1 MVYFHWLFLIV
12 YGLIVIA
19 TMIAVLMDNRQPAK
33 TMAWLLVLAFLPA
46 VGIVLYFFFGQ
57 NIRKEKL
64 ISEKSLDQLS
74 KRSMLEFVSQAN
86 LHLPENHL
94 ALMTLFAKQNGALPF
109 KNNEVEIYTSGY
121 EFFPALLSAIHH
133 AKEHI
138 HLDTFIFDDDPL
150 GMLIS
155 DALIDKAREGVEI
168 KVIYDDVGCWSVKNR
183 FFERMREEGIE
194 VYPFLPVRFPKLT
207 SKVNY
212 RNHRKLCVI
221 DGKIGFI
228 GGMNIALRYVKG
240 TKTQAWRD
248 THIRIEGGA
257 VYGLQKAFLV
267 DWFFVDQTLITSRKY
282 YPALSEDIHNNCIA
296 QIVTSNPISP
306 YPDIMHG
313 YVRIINEAKRYIYME
328 TPYFLP
334 TEPVLFAL
342 RTAVW
347 AGIDV
352 RLMVPEHL
360 DTKFIEWAS
369 RSYVMDAVESG
380 VKIYFYRAGFNHS
393 KFMVCDDYITTCGS
407 TNIDFRSL
415 ENNFESNAFFYDEGI
430 ALRFKSMFLRD
441 MKQCY
446 LLNDVKERISLPF
459 LPRLWE
465 SLIRLLSP
473 LM

>member
-1 MVYFHWLFLIV
+1 MIYFHWLFLIV
-12 YGLIVIA
+12 YCLIVIA
-19 TMIAVLMDNRQPAK
+19 AMIAVLMDNRQPAK
-33 TMAWLLVLAFLPA
+33 TMAWLLVLVFLPV
-46 VGIVLYFFFGQ
+46 VGIILYFFFGQ

-64 ISEKSLDQLS
+64 ISEKSLDLLS
-74 KRSMLEFVSQAN
+74 KRSMLEFVSQSN
-86 LHLPENHL
+86 LHLPEDHL

-109 KNNEVEIYTSGY
+109 KDNEVEIYESGY
-121 EFFPALLSAIHH
+121 EFFPALLESIHN

-155 DALIDKAREGVEI
+155 DALIDKAREGVEV
-168 KVIYDDVGCWSVKNR
+168 KVLYDDVGCWSVKNR

-194 VYPFLPVRFPKLT
+194 VYPFLPVRFPRFT

-212 RNHRKLCVI
+212 RNHRKLCVV
-221 DGKIGFI
+221 DGKTGFI
-228 GGMNIALRYVKG
+228 GGLNIALRYVKG

-248 THIRIEGGA
+248 THIRIKGGA

-282 YPALSEDIHNNCIA
+282 YPPLTGEISNNCIS

-313 YVRIINEAKRYIYME
+313 YVRIINEARRYVYIE

-334 TEPVLFAL
+334 TESVLFAL

-360 DTKFIEWAS
+360 DTKFVEWAG
-369 RSYVMDAVESG
+369 RSYVQEAMESG
-380 VKIYFYRAGFNHS
+380 VKVYLYKAGFNHS

-415 ENNFESNAFFYDEGI
+415 ENNFESNAFFYDKSI
-430 ALRFKSMFLRD
+430 ALRFKSMFISD
-441 MKQCY
+441 MKHCY
-446 LLNDVKERISLPF
+446 LFNDVQERFRQSF
-459 LPRLWE
+459 LLRLWE
-465 SLIRLLSP
+465 SMVRLLSP

>member
-1 MVYFHWLFLIV
+1 
-12 YGLIVIA
+12 
-19 TMIAVLMDNRQPAK
+19 
-33 TMAWLLVLAFLPA
+33 
-46 VGIVLYFFFGQ
+46 
-57 NIRKEKL
+57 
-64 ISEKSLDQLS
+64 
-74 KRSMLEFVSQAN
+74 
-86 LHLPENHL
+86 
-94 ALMTLFAKQNGALPF
+94 
-109 KNNEVEIYTSGY
+109 
-121 EFFPALLSAIHH
+121 
-133 AKEHI
+133 
-138 HLDTFIFDDDPL
+138 
-150 GMLIS
+150 
-155 DALIDKAREGVEI
+155 
-168 KVIYDDVGCWSVKNR
+168 
-183 FFERMREEGIE
+183 
-194 VYPFLPVRFPKLT
+194 
-207 SKVNY
+207 
-212 RNHRKLCVI
+212 
-221 DGKIGFI
+221 
-228 GGMNIALRYVKG
+228 
-240 TKTQAWRD
+240 
-248 THIRIEGGA
+248 
-257 VYGLQKAFLV
+257 
-267 DWFFVDQTLITSRKY
+267 
-282 YPALSEDIHNNCIA
+282 
-296 QIVTSNPISP
+296 
-306 YPDIMHG
+306 
-313 YVRIINEAKRYIYME
+313 ME

>member
-121 EFFPALLSAIHH
+121 EFFPALLSAIRH

>member
-121 EFFPALLSAIHH
+121 EFFPALLYAIHH

>member
-1 MVYFHWLFLIV
+1 MSASRLRVK
-12 YGLIVIA
+12 
-19 TMIAVLMDNRQPAK
+19 VL
-33 TMAWLLVLAFLPA
+33 
-46 VGIVLYFFFGQ
+46 
-57 NIRKEKL
+57 
-64 ISEKSLDQLS
+64 
-74 KRSMLEFVSQAN
+74 
-86 LHLPENHL
+86 
-94 ALMTLFAKQNGALPF
+94 
-109 KNNEVEIYTSGY
+109 
-121 EFFPALLSAIHH
+121 
-133 AKEHI
+133 
-138 HLDTFIFDDDPL
+138 
-150 GMLIS
+150 
-155 DALIDKAREGVEI
+155 
-168 KVIYDDVGCWSVKNR
+168 YDDVGCWSVKNR

-194 VYPFLPVRFPKLT
+194 VYPFLPVRFPRFT

-212 RNHRKLCVI
+212 RNHRKLCVV
-221 DGKIGFI
+221 DGKTGFI

-248 THIRIEGGA
+248 THIRIKGGA

-282 YPALSEDIHNNCIA
+282 YPPLTGEISNNCIS

-313 YVRIINEAKRYIYME
+313 YVRIINEARRYVYIE

-334 TEPVLFAL
+334 TESVLFAL

-360 DTKFIEWAS
+360 DTKFVEWAG
-369 RSYVMDAVESG
+369 RSYVQEAMESG
-380 VKIYFYRAGFNHS
+380 VKVYLYKAGFNHS

-415 ENNFESNAFFYDEGI
+415 ENNFESNAFFYDKSI
-430 ALRFKSMFLRD
+430 ALRFKSMFISD
-441 MKQCY
+441 MKHCY
-446 LLNDVKERISLPF
+446 LFNDVQERFRQSF
-459 LPRLWE
+459 LLRLWE
-465 SLIRLLSP
+465 SMVRLLSP

>member
-121 EFFPALLSAIHH
+121 EFFPALLSAIRH

-282 YPALSEDIHNNCIA
+282 YPALSEDIHNN
-296 QIVTSNPISP
+296 
-306 YPDIMHG
+306 
-313 YVRIINEAKRYIYME
+313 
-328 TPYFLP
+328 
-334 TEPVLFAL
+334 
-342 RTAVW
+342 
-347 AGIDV
+347 
-352 RLMVPEHL
+352 
-360 DTKFIEWAS
+360 
-369 RSYVMDAVESG
+369 
-380 VKIYFYRAGFNHS
+380 
-393 KFMVCDDYITTCGS
+393 
-407 TNIDFRSL
+407 
-415 ENNFESNAFFYDEGI
+415 
-430 ALRFKSMFLRD
+430 
-441 MKQCY
+441 
-446 LLNDVKERISLPF
+446 
-459 LPRLWE
+459 
-465 SLIRLLSP
+465 
-473 LM
+473 

>member
-121 EFFPALLSAIHH
+121 EFFPALLSAIRH

-221 DGKIGFI
+221 DGRRGFI
-228 GGMNIALRYVKG
+228 GGMNIALRHGKG
-240 TKTQAWRD
+240 RKTQAWRD

-257 VYGLQKAFLV
+257 VYGLQKALLV
-267 DWFFVDQTLITSRKY
+267 DWFFVDQPLITSRKY
-282 YPALSEDIHNNCIA
+282 YPALSEDIHNNCSA